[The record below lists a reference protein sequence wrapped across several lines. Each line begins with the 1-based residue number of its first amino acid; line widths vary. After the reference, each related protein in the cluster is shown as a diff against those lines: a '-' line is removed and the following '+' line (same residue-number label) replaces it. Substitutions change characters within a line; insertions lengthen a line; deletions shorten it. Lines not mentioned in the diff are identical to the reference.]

1 MMLSG
6 VDDVASSWD
15 LRDALP
21 LCARTGMDNDRGSL
35 RTKMDPCGYLDKN
48 WAQTCGEFGCSTLKT
63 QNDIQT
69 IGLQALKLDAKEL
82 KQREIVNIDIVKDAV
97 DTADYKKEEDPSVFK
112 SEKTGR
118 GPLSK
123 ANWMVCWLAIT
134 RSGWYS

>member
-1 MMLSG
+1 L
-6 VDDVASSWD
+6 
-15 LRDALP
+15 
-21 LCARTGMDNDRGSL
+21 
-35 RTKMDPCGYLDKN
+35 
-48 WAQTCGEFGCSTLKT
+48 ET

-97 DTADYKKEEDPSVFK
+97 DTADYKKEEDPAVFK

-123 ANWMVCWLAIT
+123 ANWMVCWLVA
-134 RSGWYS
+134 RSWLGRGPSMWRFFWMVCWLVARS